1 VEREQDYAWK
11 VWLQTLPVVW
21 EALMASPFKR
31 RQLYLTGEVP
41 GLMPL
46 VLTQPCDR
54 KGFELIAEEGGNPIQ
69 LDLFTHTKSSL
80 DLKIRHKELHRR
92 RIKKP
97 VA

>member
-41 GLMPL
+41 GLMLMGLMTERFNRQTTPIEEV
-46 VLTQPCDR
+46 VLP
-54 KGFELIAEEGGNPIQ
+54 
-69 LDLFTHTKSSL
+69 TKL
-80 DLKIRHKELHRR
+80 C
-92 RIKKP
+92 
-97 VA
+97 